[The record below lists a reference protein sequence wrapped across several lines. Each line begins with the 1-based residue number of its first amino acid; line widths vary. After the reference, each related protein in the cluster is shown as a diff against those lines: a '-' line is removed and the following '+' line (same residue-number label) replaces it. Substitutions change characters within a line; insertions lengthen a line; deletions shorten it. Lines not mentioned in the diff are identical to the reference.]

1 MQQPFTAACPDCCS
15 LRSGTGKTTIILHLL
30 LEREMHYMAAQQQQQ
45 HQQQAGGAGPAA
57 AAAAAGQAGPALLQA
72 VVSLSPMLVESLRQQ
87 YYRIRRAVLT
97 VASLERAGVVEED
110 AAADEQHEVGGS

>member
-1 MQQPFTAACPDCCS
+1 
-15 LRSGTGKTTIILHLL
+15 
-30 LEREMHYMAAQQQQQ
+30 MHYMAAQQQQQ
-45 HQQQAGGAGPAA
+45 QQQQQQHQHQQREQEQQQAGGAGPAA

-97 VASLERAGVVEED
+97 VASLERAGGVANNGED